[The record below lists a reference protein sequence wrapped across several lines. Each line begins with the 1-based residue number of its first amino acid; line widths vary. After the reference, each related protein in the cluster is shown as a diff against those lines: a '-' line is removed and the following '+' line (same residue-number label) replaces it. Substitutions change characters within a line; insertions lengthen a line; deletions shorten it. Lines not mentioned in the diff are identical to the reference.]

1 MFANYIFAIIS
12 KMLRVITEKGCSLES
27 KLLLI
32 STCSIRILDI
42 LEVITKCST
51 LAWTKNRPHKKQSSN
66 NVADLDELDDAES
79 LAEKMNEWLL
89 ENKLDILRLNEN

>member
-1 MFANYIFAIIS
+1 
-12 KMLRVITEKGCSLES
+12 MLRAITEKGCSLES

-32 STCSIRILDI
+32 STCSIRTLNI

-51 LAWTKNRPHKKQSSN
+51 LARTKNRPHKKQSSN

-89 ENKLDILRLNEN
+89 ENKLDILRLKEN

>member
-1 MFANYIFAIIS
+1 M
-12 KMLRVITEKGCSLES
+12 
-27 KLLLI
+27 KLNQ
-32 STCSIRILDI
+32 
-42 LEVITKCST
+42 
-51 LAWTKNRPHKKQSSN
+51 NRPHKKQSSN